1 MSSMEKDIMKYI
13 QKAFQL
19 GPKYLTIE
27 IEIDKK
33 KTTPL
38 NELDRY
44 GATILDKDR
53 LKELQELLIQIK

>member
-1 MSSMEKDIMKYI
+1 MKYI

-27 IEIDKK
+27 CLVEEI

-38 NELDRY
+38 NELERY

-53 LKELQELLIQIK
+53 LKEL

>member
-1 MSSMEKDIMKYI
+1 MKYI